1 MIQKSENKLKEP
13 VGENEIK
20 TQVIL
25 DGASNRAVLKRIK
38 LGANAVWYPEL
49 VQRPQMT
56 QIFLFTGGTGYVS
69 AGGTAYNITEP
80 ARFIPDFDKEK
91 ITIKAGQE
99 GLECIE
105 IKAAQNKEDAFQI
118 NKSHLVFPNFRPLSK
133 AWECNMANIG
143 NETNVCG
150 FILIENRKYGANKM
164 GFFISEKPGPCKT
177 REDSQIAY
185 DQYVIAM
192 EGADFS
198 LTMDDETVDMR
209 EGDIALIPRTH
220 KFTFSCGQ
228 EGKIHHVWYSL
239 NRAYDE

>member
-1 MIQKSENKLKEP
+1 MGVVECDGAGGTFEKGHPAVAQWNVILKGADMTLTVEDETISQRPGDISYVTAGLDHSLASSENGKTYYIWFEHYVQEKGLYSDKSTQITLKEKEEIMIQKSENKLKEP

-91 ITIKAGQE
+91 I
-99 GLECIE
+99 
-105 IKAAQNKEDAFQI
+105 F
-118 NKSHLVFPNFRPLSK
+118 
-133 AWECNMANIG
+133 
-143 NETNVCG
+143 
-150 FILIENRKYGANKM
+150 LI
-164 GFFISEKPGPCKT
+164 
-177 REDSQIAY
+177 
-185 DQYVIAM
+185 
-192 EGADFS
+192 
-198 LTMDDETVDMR
+198 
-209 EGDIALIPRTH
+209 
-220 KFTFSCGQ
+220 
-228 EGKIHHVWYSL
+228 
-239 NRAYDE
+239 

>member
-1 MIQKSENKLKEP
+1 
-13 VGENEIK
+13 
-20 TQVIL
+20 
-25 DGASNRAVLKRIK
+25 
-38 LGANAVWYPEL
+38 
-49 VQRPQMT
+49 
-56 QIFLFTGGTGYVS
+56 
-69 AGGTAYNITEP
+69 
-80 ARFIPDFDKEK
+80 
-91 ITIKAGQE
+91 
-99 GLECIE
+99 
-105 IKAAQNKEDAFQI
+105 
-118 NKSHLVFPNFRPLSK
+118 
-133 AWECNMANIG
+133 MANIG

-150 FILIENRKYGANKM
+150 FILIENRKYGANNM

>member
-1 MIQKSENKLKEP
+1 MIQREENTLREP

-20 TQVIL
+20 MQAIL
-25 DGASNRAVLKRIK
+25 EEASDRAVLTRVK
-38 LGANAVWYPEL
+38 LGAKAVWYPEL
-49 VQRPQMT
+49 VQRPKMT
-56 QIFLFTGGTGYVS
+56 HILLFTNGTGYV
-69 AGGTAYNITEP
+69 AVGGTAYNITGP

-91 ITIKAGQE
+91 VTVQAGSE

-105 IKAAQNKEDAFQI
+105 IKAAQNSENAIQI
-118 NKSHLVFPNFRPLSK
+118 NKSHLVFPDFRPFSR

-143 NETNVCG
+143 NDTNVRG
-150 FILIENRKYGANKM
+150 FILIENRKYGANNM
-164 GFFISEKPGPCKT
+164 GFFVSAASGPCKT
-177 REDSQIAY
+177 LKDSQIAY

-198 LTMDDETVDMR
+198 LTVDNETIAMK
-209 EGDIALIPRTH
+209 EGDIALIPRNH
-220 KFTFSCGQ
+220 EFTFSCGE